1 MSKLFLFRRQGHQ
14 QQAHATNILLERSPL
29 IIYHLSVDYTFSGDR
44 TRMLSDWLEF
54 LKNDFVQGFPAFC
67 GFEVTRADYGVFETC
82 LDVLNKHRQ
91 QDGFVHAGV
100 IATMAD
106 HTSGYASFTT
116 VSEKFRILTVEF
128 KINYFKPATGPLIIC
143 RSNVINNGKK
153 IKVAE
158 SEIFS
163 VSDGIEKL
171 VSKGTFTQIAVAA
184 EDLRVGS

>member
-1 MSKLFLFRRQGHQ
+1 
-14 QQAHATNILLERSPL
+14 
-29 IIYHLSVDYTFSGDR
+29 
-44 TRMLSDWLEF
+44 MLPQWFEF
-54 LKNDFVQGFPAFC
+54 LKKDFLQGFPAFC
-67 GFEVTRADYGVFETC
+67 GFEVTHVDYCIFESS
-82 LDVLNKHRQ
+82 LKVLNEHRQ

-143 RSNVINNGKK
+143 RSKVINNGKK

-158 SEIFS
+158 SEVFS
-163 VSDGIEKL
+163 VANGIEKL
-171 VSKGTFTQIAVAA
+171 VSKGMFTQIAVAA
-184 EDLRVGS
+184 EDLLIGS

>member
-1 MSKLFLFRRQGHQ
+1 MS
-14 QQAHATNILLERSPL
+14 
-29 IIYHLSVDYTFSGDR
+29 
-44 TRMLSDWLEF
+44 SDWFEF
-54 LKNDFVQGFPAFC
+54 LKKDFVQGFPEFC
-67 GFEVTRADYGVFETC
+67 GFEVTRADYGIFETR
-82 LDVLNKHRQ
+82 LNALGQHRQ

-116 VSEKFRILTVEF
+116 VSENFRILTVEF

-158 SEIFS
+158 SEVFS
-163 VSDGIEKL
+163 VSDGIEKM
-171 VSKGTFTQIAVAA
+171 VSKGMYTQMAVSAD
-184 EDLRVGS
+184 DLKSGSGAKTRS